1 MDALDRKALE
11 VVVSDIK
18 LMYAIAFGLAFNII
32 TDDDLDRDRESL
44 RELEERINTA
54 YEKYGA
60 DVVNTAVEMN
70 MKATFDYNLNRRRPD
85 LWTTCACAGYIFGKE
100 DEDA

>member
-1 MDALDRKALE
+1 MDALDKRALE
-11 VVVSDIK
+11 IVVNDFK
-18 LMYAIAFGLAFNII
+18 LIFALAFALAFNII

-44 RELEERINTA
+44 REAEERINAA

-70 MKATFDYNLNRRRPD
+70 MKATFDHNLNRRRPD
-85 LWTTCACAGYIFGKE
+85 PCSICACEDYVFGKE
-100 DEDA
+100 DNDV